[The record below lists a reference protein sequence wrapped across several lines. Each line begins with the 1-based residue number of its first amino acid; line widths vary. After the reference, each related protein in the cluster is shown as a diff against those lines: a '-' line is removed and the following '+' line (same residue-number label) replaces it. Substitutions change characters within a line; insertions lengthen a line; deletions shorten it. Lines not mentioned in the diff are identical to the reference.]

1 MPYVF
6 AFVIMIVAAGALLLF
21 RQPAEEAVVT
31 NTDPAVEE
39 AADMRAES
47 ANNVPEGFTPP
58 TSPPP
63 AASAEAETTIDEPE
77 PIKAE
82 PVAVVAPEPA
92 MLQNATY
99 SAEASYFTPKRTE
112 HEMLITLE
120 LQGETIVDANVDYDG
135 AVAQTPNHTN
145 FDNAYASQV
154 IGQNIND
161 IQLSRV
167 GGASLTSNA
176 FNEGVAEIKAQL

>member
-58 TSPPP
+58 TTPPP
-63 AASAEAETTIDEPE
+63 SSAEDTKVTADESAVDSEAEASTE
-77 PIKAE
+77 
-82 PVAVVAPEPA
+82 
-92 MLQNATY
+92 TY
-99 SAEASYFTPKRTE
+99 SAMASYFTPNRTE
-112 HEMLITLE
+112 HEMLVTLE
-120 LQGETIVDANVDYDG
+120 LDGETIIDANVDYDG
-135 AVAQTPNHTN
+135 ADAQTPMHTA
-145 FDNAYASQV
+145 FDNAYQNVV
-154 IGQNIND
+154 IGQNINTVE
-161 IQLSRV
+161 LSRV
-167 GGASLTSNA
+167 GGASLSSEA
-176 FNEGVAEIKAQL
+176 FNEAVAEVRAQL